1 MFRFE
6 PVLFGTQNID
16 SIDKKAFLSI
26 ANGIVYFKF
35 VTI

>member
-6 PVLFGTQNID
+6 LVLFGTQNID

-26 ANGIVYFKF
+26 ANGIIYLKPV
-35 VTI
+35 II